1 MAKMPRILGV
11 RVNGTVKV
19 DNCTYTGYR
28 VGIYEPVARK
38 ADGVK
43 TLRLVGNVGPCFKN
57 RFDAVVFGEEYCSKH
72 ESEYFFFERVKQG
85 YHFDDLPSGVHT
97 YFEFMEAME

>member
-1 MAKMPRILGV
+1 MADMPRILGV

-19 DNCTYTGYR
+19 GRDTYIGYR
-28 VGIYEPVARK
+28 VGIYEPIARK

-43 TLRLVGNVGPCFKN
+43 TLRLVGNVGPCFKE
-57 RFDAVVFGEEYCSKH
+57 RFNAVAFGEEYCSEH
-72 ESEYFFFERVKQG
+72 EDEYFFFERVKQG

-97 YFEFMEAME
+97 YFELMEAME